1 MAFVDLEKAFD
12 RVPREIVWW
21 VLLVVGVDEWI
32 IKATFQAVPLV
43 QLRQPD

>member
-21 VLLVVGVDEWI
+21 VLWVVDVDECM
-32 IKATFQAVPLV
+32 
-43 QLRQPD
+43 DC